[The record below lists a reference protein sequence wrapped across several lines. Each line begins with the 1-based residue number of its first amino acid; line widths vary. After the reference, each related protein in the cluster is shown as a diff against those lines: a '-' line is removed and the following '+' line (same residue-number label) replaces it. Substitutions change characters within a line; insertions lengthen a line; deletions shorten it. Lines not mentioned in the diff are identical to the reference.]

1 MSFSN
6 AYHGVKKI
14 FTSQLLKV
22 IGTACMLIGAILGVI
37 ALVLVKGILS
47 SAELSA
53 ETVEALSP
61 TAAIMGIVALVL
73 VVASGV
79 LSIIAYIMNIVGLRQ
94 GSQDEDS
101 FKLGFYFACFA
112 MIIKFV
118 SILFILLNV
127 GGGIA
132 DNIADTI
139 GSICDI
145 IILVSVIGG
154 IVNLANRLGVD
165 KVAVLGGK
173 LMNLIIAIYVLAAI
187 AFLVPVFFGMT
198 DTFQFVQGILML
210 VSASLSFVGCIVFL
224 VLLGKAKKMLK
235 EN

>member
-1 MSFSN
+1 MSFPN

-22 IGTACMLIGAILGVI
+22 IGAACMLIGAFLGII
-37 ALVLVKGILS
+37 ALVLVGGTTS

-53 ETVEALSP
+53 ETVESLFPS
-61 TAAIMGIVALVL
+61 AAIMGIIALVL
-73 VVASGV
+73 IVASGI

-94 GSQDEDS
+94 GSQDEES
-101 FKLGFYFACFA
+101 FRLGFFAACFA
-112 MIIKFV
+112 MIIRFI
-118 SILFILLNV
+118 STLFILLNI

-132 DNIADTI
+132 DNVADTV
-139 GSICDI
+139 GFVCDI

-154 IVNLANRLGVD
+154 IVNLANRLD
-165 KVAVLGGK
+165 NNKVAVLGGK
-173 LMNLIIAIYVLAAI
+173 LLNLMIAIYVLAAI
-187 AFLVPVFFGMT
+187 ATFIPVFFGMT